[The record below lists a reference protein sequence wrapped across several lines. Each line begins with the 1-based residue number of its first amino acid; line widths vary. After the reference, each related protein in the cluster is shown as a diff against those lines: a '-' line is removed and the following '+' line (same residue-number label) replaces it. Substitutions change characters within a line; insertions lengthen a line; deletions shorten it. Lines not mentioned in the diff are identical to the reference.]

1 MQIYG
6 LPRFDGTDE
15 FLRGV
20 AAKRGKLKKGGII
33 DVQAA
38 ARLVLGDWN
47 GGRIPFFT
55 LPPSRGNE
63 EHAKAEVVASF
74 GAQFNVD
81 AVRPCLRPPFP
92 ETLPKTFLTQRRS
105 SRR

>member
-6 LPRFDGTDE
+6 LPRFSGADE

-20 AAKRGKLKKGGII
+20 AAKRGKLKKGGVI

-63 EHAKAEVVASF
+63 EHARAEVVQSF
-74 GAQFNVD
+74 AADFNVD
-81 AVRPCLRPPFP
+81 AVR
-92 ETLPKTFLTQRRS
+92 TLSTP
-105 SRR
+105 SRWGDE